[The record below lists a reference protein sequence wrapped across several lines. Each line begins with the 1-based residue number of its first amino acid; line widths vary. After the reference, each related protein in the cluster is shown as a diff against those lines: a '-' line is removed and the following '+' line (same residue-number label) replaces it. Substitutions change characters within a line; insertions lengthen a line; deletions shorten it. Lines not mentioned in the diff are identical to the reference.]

1 MDWTYSYAVVPAL
14 VIILVSF
21 AALYKETTTKSKV
34 NSEEPPIE
42 IPSGSKFLKLSS
54 GIKIR
59 FKDTG
64 FEDKSLDARSIT
76 TLLMIHGFGGCI
88 ETYSAIT
95 DLLRDKFRIV
105 AIDLVGNGFSD
116 KPFDFEYTF
125 RNQGNVVM
133 NIIEE
138 MDLQNVILVGH
149 SSGCIVCTSTPA
161 SSKSERVKGAIL
173 ISPGIFQYYPPIFS
187 YRIMRPII
195 SFMVKSFCENRRAKL
210 LKHHKNKEK
219 LSTEVLKAFE
229 SITHT
234 KNYRE
239 TMVEAMS
246 TLEPPYRDLLKD
258 VKIPLLFIWSDEDKT
273 NAPAEDKVKSLIND
287 GTLNAPVATVILT
300 DSYHYIHHEQPEKV
314 AADIMKFVES
324 TIHLQ

>member
-1 MDWTYSYAVVPAL
+1 MDRTYLYAVVPAL

-21 AALYKETTTKSKV
+21 AALHKETRTKSKV
-34 NSEEPPIE
+34 NSEEPLIE
-42 IPSGSKFLKLSS
+42 IPPGSKFLKLSS

-64 FEDKSLDARSIT
+64 FEDKSLDARST
-76 TLLMIHGFGGCI
+76 ATLLMIHGFGGCI

-125 RNQGNVVM
+125 RNQGKVVM

-149 SSGCIVCTSTPA
+149 SSGCIVCTAAPA
-161 SSKSERVKGAIL
+161 SSKSERVKGAVL

-187 YRIMRPII
+187 HRIMRPII
-195 SFMVKSFCENRRAKL
+195 SFMVKSIYENRRAKL

-219 LSTEVLKAFE
+219 LSTEVLNAFE

-234 KNYRE
+234 KNYTE
-239 TMVEAMS
+239 TMIKTMS
-246 TLEPPYRDLLKD
+246 TLEPPYQDLLKD
-258 VKIPLLFIWSDEDKT
+258 VKIPLLFIWSDEDKI
-273 NAPAEDKVKSLIND
+273 NAPADDKVKSLMND
-287 GTLNAPVATVILT
+287 GTLKVPVATITLT
-300 DSYHYIHHEQPEKV
+300 DSYHYIQHEQPEKV
-314 AADIMKFVES
+314 AIDITKFVAS
-324 TIHLQ
+324 TMHR